1 MAPVIEFTVEFNAA
15 ASRDR
20 LIAWARANFDEDL
33 DNPLTNAQIKKII
46 ELYLRNTLKRT
57 VSKWE
62 KQQAYAAVPSIEN

>member
-62 KQQAYAAVPSIEN
+62 KQQAYAAVPPIEN